1 MPLCHGAGGLAG
13 QYFFG
18 ARTGG
23 TNIIEGVLEIVLGL
37 FLAASIASLF
47 TAFPSAII
55 GSMMLLVGVQMVKF
69 AKDVRL
75 NLDLIPL
82 AVTVAVSVPTN
93 MAFGFAAGILSN
105 TVLRLIKRRFSTAS
119 RGKTG
124 LKDEHDRKEEDE
136 K

>member
-23 TNIIEGVLEIVLGL
+23 SNIIEGVLEIVLGL

-55 GSMMLLVGVQMVKF
+55 GAMMLLVGVQMVKF

-82 AVTVAVSVPTN
+82 AITVTVSSLTN
-93 MAFGFAAGILSN
+93 MAFGFAAGLLSN
-105 TVLRLIKRRFSTAS
+105 AVLHLIRKRNLSPS
-119 RGKTG
+119 SGETG
-124 LKDEHDRKEEDE
+124 HTDEEDQPGHD
-136 K
+136 